1 VRELVDGGLL
11 EGDLAA
17 LAANLGHQRS
27 QGRAQLFRIQRVDVL
42 FGDHG
47 S

>member
-1 VRELVDGGLL
+1 MVFML

-17 LAANLGHQRS
+17 LAANLAHQRAHCL
-27 QGRAQLFRIQRVDVL
+27 AQLLWIQRVDVL